1 VHLPDEISVLPNGP
15 GDVLRHEPMSV
26 VLSKHIKPVCSLH
39 TELPHLQL
47 WIFAAEP
54 SITVQDGG
62 EQKLI
67 SRTQC
72 RPVSGVQ
79 ALSPQI
85 QGATFAV
92 FPFVWMHGSACIQIH
107 SVSMQLYKDGSVEN
121 GVV

>member
-1 VHLPDEISVLPNGP
+1 
-15 GDVLRHEPMSV
+15 MSV

-47 WIFAAEP
+47 WVFAAEP

-62 EQKLI
+62 EQKLV
-67 SRTQC
+67 SRKQC
-72 RPVSGVQ
+72 RPVSRVQ

-85 QGATFAV
+85 QGASFAV
-92 FPFVWMHGSACIQIH
+92 FPFVCEHGSACMQMH
-107 SVSMQLYKDGSVEN
+107 SMSLSMQLYKDGSVKN